1 MLTKIKSKQDTGNC
15 QKLHFL
21 NLSFSS
27 SWLLLSRLSL
37 SFSSFSCTEH
47 KQTSP
52 FIHCYQ
58 RLLSHFIFSPTPLYR
73 LEQLFAK
80 NIYTRSI
87 YRMKLQHLWEWE
99 KFFIYNEK
107 FTSFFTLSTI
117 CGNTGCREKKLNLI
131 EDFSSSLRFFFVVY
145 VGKRMM
151 HEVEEGF

>member
-107 FTSFFTLSTI
+107 FTSFFYTFYNMWEYRLQ
-117 CGNTGCREKKLNLI
+117 KKKIKL
-131 EDFSSSLRFFFVVY
+131 DRRFFLIT
-145 VGKRMM
+145 
-151 HEVEEGF
+151 